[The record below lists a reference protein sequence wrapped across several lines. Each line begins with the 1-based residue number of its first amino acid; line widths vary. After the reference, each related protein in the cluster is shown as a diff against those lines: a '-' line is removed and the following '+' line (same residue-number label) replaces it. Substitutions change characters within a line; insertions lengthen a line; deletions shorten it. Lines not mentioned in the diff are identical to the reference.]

1 MTRTRTRTLTLTLT
15 PNQACDVLG
24 ALLSEVRQ
32 MDLKLEEVRLMTRGG
47 DTDDIGGRA
56 VRRETGESLSRLKH
70 LLAAFHADVQDCLI
84 SQARSTEP

>member
-1 MTRTRTRTLTLTLT
+1 M
-15 PNQACDVLG
+15 LG

-47 DTDDIGGRA
+47 DTADIGGQE
-56 VRRETGESLSRLKH
+56 VRRQSGESLSRLKH